1 MKNLKR
7 FAALLL
13 ALAMLF
19 ALAACGGSGDGK
31 TNDGGSS
38 TTTGGDQDAAN
49 TGSDDGAQK
58 PADVEVDNSGPATS
72 TKTTPEGTLV
82 VAYNDEPDS
91 LNPAESSRSAFSI
104 KNIVYET
111 LMIKN
116 YETGEYE
123 PWLAT
128 DWTFEDETTLVM
140 NLRDDVK
147 FSNGDLM
154 TAEDVLYTVYRYVNS
169 SRVSSSYEFIDY
181 DACSTNGDTQITIK
195 LKNPTGA
202 ALGYISNMMVYNKA
216 YTEQVGEDVMATE
229 PCGTGPFKVD
239 EWTSN
244 YGISYSRN
252 EYYWGGNDVSVEFDN
267 IEVRYYTET
276 TTMMVD
282 FETGALDVATYLAE
296 TDVRRIQNGEVEGA
310 KVYVTPSMGIYSFV
324 LYDQFEP
331 FKDERVR
338 QAFAYALDIPA
349 MTDNALGVLGQ
360 PATSI
365 FGTGVNYKIDCGSYG
380 YDPDKA
386 RELLA
391 EAGYADGFDCLAVA
405 TTGNIYT
412 ALLETAQAYLADVG
426 INMTIE
432 QYDFSTAITYW
443 QGTQNG
449 GVPVN
454 QVGILQ
460 LSPSTGDADQVLT
473 TTKVGSGLTYVE
485 CNDDHVQEL
494 INKGANTSDPAV
506 RTEAYK
512 ELQEYMYEQAYQVP
526 IVEDSNGFAIHDYID
541 WFDGSAPSCPRF
553 CFTTLK

>member
-13 ALAMLF
+13 VLSMIF
-19 ALAACGGSGDGK
+19 ALAACGGSDDQKTDGG
-31 TNDGGSS
+31 NDGGKTDVSD
-38 TTTGGDQDAAN
+38 TAGDKTPADDGQG
-49 TGSDDGAQK
+49 GSDTA
-58 PADVEVDNSGPATS
+58 VS
-72 TKTTPEGTLV
+72 TKQTPEGTLV
-82 VAYNDEPDS
+82 VGYNDEPDS
-91 LNPAESSRSAFSI
+91 LNPAEQSRAAFSI

-111 LMIKN
+111 LMVMN
-116 YETGEYE
+116 YETGEYD

-128 DWTFEDETTLVM
+128 DWTFEDETTLVI

-147 FSNGDLM
+147 FSNGDPM
-154 TAEDVLYTVYRYVNS
+154 TSEDVLYTVYRYVNS

-181 DACSTNGDTQITIK
+181 DACSTNGDTQVIIK

-202 ALGYISNMMVYNKA
+202 AIGYIAGMMVYNKA
-216 YTEQVGEDVMATE
+216 YTESVGEDVMATE
-229 PCGTGPFKVD
+229 PCGSGPYKVD
-239 EWTSN
+239 EWTSS

-252 EYYWGGNDVSVEFDN
+252 EYYWGGNDVTVEFDKM
-267 IEVRYYTET
+267 EVRYYTET

-282 FETGALDVATYLAE
+282 FETGALDIATYLAE
-296 TDVRRIQNGEVEGA
+296 SDVQRIQNGEVPGTS
-310 KVYVTPSMGIYSFV
+310 VYVTPSMGIYSFV

-331 FKDERVR
+331 FKDQRVR
-338 QAFAYALDIPA
+338 QAIAYAMDIPA
-349 MTDNALGVLGQ
+349 MTENALGVLGQ

-365 FGTGVNYKIDCGSYG
+365 FGTGVNYKEDIGVYE
-380 YDPDKA
+380 YNPEKA
-386 RELLA
+386 KELLA

-412 ALLETAQAYLADVG
+412 ALLETAQAYLAEVG
-426 INMTIE
+426 INMTVE

-454 QVGILQ
+454 QLGILQ

-485 CNDDHVQEL
+485 CNDDYVQEL
-494 INKGANTSDPAV
+494 IEKGANTSDPAV
-506 RTEAYK
+506 RAEAYS
-512 ELQEYMYEQAYQVP
+512 ELQQYMYDQAYQLP

-541 WFDGSAPSCPRF
+541 WFDSSAPSAPRY